1 MNLTVGT
8 VTYATPEQLMGLD
21 GIDGRTDQ
29 YALAATAC
37 HLLTGSQLFPSSNPG
52 FRDGLSRD
60 RTSPFCGPCTGVCG
74 CRVCG
79 LFRHTHAWSACGPGD
94 LLLLSLGQ
102 SWWTITAIG
111 PESIF
116 MSVDRGPERNED
128 GVDSGTDVSTIGP
141 TQLIAVGFKPRVD
154 FVGAII
160 EEIDR
165 LEGHGVLRLLDV
177 LVLTMDDDGSLT
189 RVEIA
194 DEDFG
199 DLLIAGAQF
208 DPFDVF
214 AMFEGRGV
222 EVLQSVRAQ
231 ALVQSLVP
239 GSGLALIL
247 VEHRWA
253 RRLFD
258 SIAALGG
265 VVFSEGFIG
274 EQTENLVGVQLAAL
288 EDTARVID
296 EAYAAQTEA
305 VAASAAAIEAVAHKA
320 DEAAVAASVSAV
332 ELQVLRYLPTKMT
345 FALVADKLGI
355 SRSAAK
361 ERAERAYKKLGV
373 HNRADAVTRARE
385 LGLIRHPA

>member
-1 MNLTVGT
+1 M
-8 VTYATPEQLMGLD
+8 
-21 GIDGRTDQ
+21 
-29 YALAATAC
+29 
-37 HLLTGSQLFPSSNPG
+37 
-52 FRDGLSRD
+52 
-60 RTSPFCGPCTGVCG
+60 
-74 CRVCG
+74 
-79 LFRHTHAWSACGPGD
+79 
-94 LLLLSLGQ
+94 
-102 SWWTITAIG
+102 
-111 PESIF
+111 
-116 MSVDRGPERNED
+116 
-128 GVDSGTDVSTIGP
+128 
-141 TQLIAVGFKPRVD
+141 
-154 FVGAII
+154 
-160 EEIDR
+160 
-165 LEGHGVLRLLDV
+165 LRLLDV
-177 LVLTMDDDGSLT
+177 LVLTIDDDGSVT

-199 DLLIAGAQF
+199 DLLIAGAQL

-253 RRLFD
+253 RPVFD
-258 SIAALGG
+258 SIAGLGG

-274 EQTENLVGVQLAAL
+274 EQTEKLVGVQLAAL

-305 VAASAAAIEAVAHKA
+305 ERASAAAIDATHQKADEAVRASAAATDAAHQKA
-320 DEAAVAASVSAV
+320 DEAAVAASVTAV
-332 ELQVLRYLPTKMT
+332 ELEVLRYLPTKMT
-345 FALVADKLGI
+345 FALVAYKLGI

-373 HNRADAVTRARE
+373 HNRADAVARARE
-385 LGLIRHPA
+385 LGLIRHLA

>member
-1 MNLTVGT
+1 MDAGT
-8 VTYATPEQLMGLD
+8 E
-21 GIDGRTDQ
+21 
-29 YALAATAC
+29 
-37 HLLTGSQLFPSSNPG
+37 
-52 FRDGLSRD
+52 
-60 RTSPFCGPCTGVCG
+60 
-74 CRVCG
+74 
-79 LFRHTHAWSACGPGD
+79 
-94 LLLLSLGQ
+94 
-102 SWWTITAIG
+102 
-111 PESIF
+111 
-116 MSVDRGPERNED
+116 
-128 GVDSGTDVSTIGP
+128 VSTIGP
-141 TQLIAVGFKPRVD
+141 TQLIAVGFKPGVD
-154 FVGAII
+154 FIGTII
-160 EEIDR
+160 EEIDK
-165 LEGHGVLRLLDV
+165 LEGRGVLRLLDV

-199 DLLIAGAQF
+199 DLLIAGAQL

-222 EVLQSVRAQ
+222 EVLESVRAQ

-247 VEHRWA
+247 VEHQWA
-253 RRLFD
+253 RSLFE
-258 SIAALGG
+258 SIADLGG

-274 EQTENLVGVQLAAL
+274 EQTEQLVRVQLAAL

-296 EAYAAQTEA
+296 AAYAAQTDA
-305 VAASAAAIEAVAHKA
+305 VAASAAAIDAAAHKA
-320 DEAAVAASVSAV
+320 DEAAVAASVTAG

-373 HNRADAVTRARE
+373 HNRADAVARAAE
-385 LGLIRHPA
+385 LGLIRLKA

>member
-1 MNLTVGT
+1 MVMPTW
-8 VTYATPEQLMGLD
+8 P
-21 GIDGRTDQ
+21 
-29 YALAATAC
+29 
-37 HLLTGSQLFPSSNPG
+37 
-52 FRDGLSRD
+52 LS
-60 RTSPFCGPCTGVCG
+60 P
-74 CRVCG
+74 
-79 LFRHTHAWSACGPGD
+79 
-94 LLLLSLGQ
+94 Q
-102 SWWTITAIG
+102 
-111 PESIF
+111 
-116 MSVDRGPERNED
+116 RNED
-128 GVDSGTDVSTIGP
+128 AVDAGTDVSTIGP

-154 FVGAII
+154 FVSAII
-160 EEIDR
+160 EEIDK
-165 LEGHGVLRLLDV
+165 LQGHGVLRLLDV
-177 LVLTMDDDGSLT
+177 LVLTIDDDGSVT
-189 RVEIA
+189 RMEIA

-199 DLLIAGAQF
+199 DLLIAGAQL

-253 RRLFD
+253 RPLFD
-258 SIAALGG
+258 SIASLGG

-274 EQTENLVGVQLAAL
+274 EQTEKLVGVQLAAL

-305 VAASAAAIEAVAHKA
+305 VAASAPAREAAAHKA

-332 ELQVLRYLPTKMT
+332 ELAVLRYLPTKMT

-385 LGLIRHPA
+385 LGLIRHLA

>member
-1 MNLTVGT
+1 MDAGT
-8 VTYATPEQLMGLD
+8 V
-21 GIDGRTDQ
+21 
-29 YALAATAC
+29 
-37 HLLTGSQLFPSSNPG
+37 
-52 FRDGLSRD
+52 
-60 RTSPFCGPCTGVCG
+60 
-74 CRVCG
+74 
-79 LFRHTHAWSACGPGD
+79 
-94 LLLLSLGQ
+94 
-102 SWWTITAIG
+102 
-111 PESIF
+111 
-116 MSVDRGPERNED
+116 
-128 GVDSGTDVSTIGP
+128 VSTIGP
-141 TQLIAVGFKPRVD
+141 TQLTAVGFKPSVD
-154 FVGAII
+154 FVGTII
-160 EEIDR
+160 EEIDK

-199 DLLIAGAQF
+199 DLLIAGAQL

-222 EVLQSVRAQ
+222 EVLESVRAQ

-247 VEHRWA
+247 VEHQWA
-253 RRLFD
+253 RPLFD
-258 SIAALGG
+258 SIAGLGG

-296 EAYAAQTEA
+296 AAYAAQTEA
-305 VAASAAAIEAVAHKA
+305 VATSAAVIDAATHKA
-320 DEAAVAASVSAV
+320 DEAAVAASVTAG

-373 HNRADAVTRARE
+373 HNRADAVARARE
-385 LGLIRHPA
+385 LGLIRHKA

>member
-1 MNLTVGT
+1 MDAGT
-8 VTYATPEQLMGLD
+8 HV
-21 GIDGRTDQ
+21 
-29 YALAATAC
+29 
-37 HLLTGSQLFPSSNPG
+37 
-52 FRDGLSRD
+52 SR
-60 RTSPFCGPCTGVCG
+60 
-74 CRVCG
+74 
-79 LFRHTHAWSACGPGD
+79 
-94 LLLLSLGQ
+94 
-102 SWWTITAIG
+102 
-111 PESIF
+111 
-116 MSVDRGPERNED
+116 
-128 GVDSGTDVSTIGP
+128 IGP

-154 FVGAII
+154 FVSTIF
-160 EEIDR
+160 EEIDE
-165 LEGHGVLRLLDV
+165 LQGHGVLRLLDV
-177 LVLTMDDDGSLT
+177 LVLTMDDDGSLL

-194 DEDFG
+194 NEDFG
-199 DLLIAGAQF
+199 DLLIAGAEI

-239 GSGLALIL
+239 GSGVALIL

-253 RRLFD
+253 RPLFD
-258 SIAALGG
+258 SIAGLGG
-265 VVFSEGFIG
+265 VVFSDGFIG
-274 EQTENLVGVQLAAL
+274 EETEKLVDVQVAAL

-305 VAASAAAIEAVAHKA
+305 VAASIAVIKAAQHKA
-320 DEAAVAASVSAV
+320 DEAAVAASVSRV

-373 HNRADAVTRARE
+373 HNRADAVARARE
-385 LGLIRHPA
+385 LGLIRHTA